1 MKYKE
6 KYLAGYLARLFL
18 RNPLTMILGITLITL
33 GIVALSLMP
42 REEDPQISISGGVV
56 VVSMP
61 GASAAEVEQVVVGE

>member
-33 GIVALSLMP
+33 GIVALSDGCLGS
-42 REEDPQISISGGVV
+42 RSVLASGSRAPEKG
-56 VVSMP
+56 
-61 GASAAEVEQVVVGE
+61 